1 MKGLISRIGLLLE
14 KRVFLVDKYE
24 IDFPLD
30 TREQDLKRLI
40 NQLWKLI
47 PMKENDEDW
56 INHLNTMIEEISGL
70 VRIYKDK
77 VEGLILLSKLEGL
90 TSSVCK
96 EDFMIYRKTVFRC
109 IDLLAQVI
117 KDDES

>member
-1 MKGLISRIGLLLE
+1 M
-14 KRVFLVDKYE
+14 FLMDKYD
-24 IDFPLD
+24 INFPLE
-30 TREQDLKRLI
+30 TKEQDLKRLI

-47 PMKENDEDW
+47 PMRENEEDW

-70 VRIYKDK
+70 VEIYKNK

-90 TSSVCK
+90 TSEVCN
-96 EDFMIYRKTVFRC
+96 DFMIYRKTVFRC

-117 KDDES
+117 RDE

>member
-1 MKGLISRIGLLLE
+1 M
-14 KRVFLVDKYE
+14 DKYD
-24 IDFPLD
+24 INFPLE
-30 TREQDLKRLI
+30 TKEQDLKRLI

-47 PMKENDEDW
+47 PMRENEDDW

-70 VRIYKDK
+70 VEIYKNK

-90 TSSVCK
+90 TSEVCN
-96 EDFMIYRKTVFRC
+96 DFMIYRKTVFRC

-117 KDDES
+117 RDE